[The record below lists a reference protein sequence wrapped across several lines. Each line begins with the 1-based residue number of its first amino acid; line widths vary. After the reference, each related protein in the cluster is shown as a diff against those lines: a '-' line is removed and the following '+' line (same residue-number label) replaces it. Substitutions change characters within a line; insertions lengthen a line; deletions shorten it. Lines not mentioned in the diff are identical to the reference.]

1 MEIRLRDMNV
11 FRDER
16 EEERIEKKG
25 DKDDRMRYKGNS
37 TTGRKYISDE
47 EEE

>member
-1 MEIRLRDMNV
+1 MFFGMRDKNK
-11 FRDER
+11 EW
-16 EEERIEKKG
+16 KKG

-37 TTGRKYISDE
+37 TTGHEYFKDE